1 MPSFNVGDRV
11 EPIGVLVPIWMKIGI
26 ITKVIPNEHGIEWAT
41 QYEVRFG
48 EIKGTFYQTELC
60 RIKIARERH

>member
-11 EPIGVLVPIWMKIGI
+11 ERIGVLVPIWMKIGI

-48 EIKGTFYQTELC
+48 EIKGTFYQTELS
-60 RIKIARERH
+60 RIKIACERH